1 MSCVSL
7 FHSLCFQP
15 SIFVGYVSVKENQIM
30 QSIKVDKKIFLNHNL
45 LPLTILQLNQKIIS
59 VQMQCK
65 MKFKIQKSDHFNPVW
80 LKTCHNLA
88 LKTSKLKLTPQIHIN
103 NLRKKSKRSKTMPN
117 YASSAWTNPSTWF
130 VSRADTDAS
139 VILAQA

>member
-1 MSCVSL
+1 
-7 FHSLCFQP
+7 
-15 SIFVGYVSVKENQIM
+15 M
-30 QSIKVDKKIFLNHNL
+30 Q
-45 LPLTILQLNQKIIS
+45 
-59 VQMQCK
+59 
-65 MKFKIQKSDHFNPVW
+65 FKILKSDHFNPVLLITS
-80 LKTCHNLA
+80 LKFA
-88 LKTSKLKLTPQIHIN
+88 LMISKLKNKAQIHIN